1 MSLRKYISSKLPFL
15 ILNIIAFIF
24 CAVIMTISSFN
35 FSFIL
40 FVACIWFMPTLIFI
54 FLDFFSKKKF
64 YDQMVEITEKL
75 DKKYLLPE
83 IIKRPKSY
91 EEQILYD
98 VLRESNR
105 AMHEHVNEYKIMQRE
120 YREYIETWV
129 HEIKTPIALTKLV
142 AENSEGRTKRII
154 INEAKKIEGYVEQ
167 ALYYSRSND
176 VSKDYI
182 IKEFDIK
189 ETIKKVIR
197 NNRYDLI
204 DGKFQIDIEKAEGKV
219 ISDEK
224 WVEFI
229 INQIIVNSIKYKNK
243 EAAIIKAYTTVDT
256 DKIILTIED
265 NGIGIIDKDIA
276 KVFDKGFTGYN
287 GRIYGKS
294 TGIGL
299 YLCKKLSLKLGLNI
313 MLSSKVNEGTKVS
326 IVFPLSS
333 LTNLTIMKDN

>member
-1 MSLRKYISSKLPFL
+1 MSLGKYILSKMPFF
-15 ILNIIAFIF
+15 IVNVIIFLF
-24 CAVIMTISSFN
+24 CAIIMRLSKTGIKVIMLLALVWFLP
-35 FSFIL
+35 IL
-40 FVACIWFMPTLIFI
+40 IYVL
-54 FLDFFSKKKF
+54 LDFISKKKF
-64 YDQMVEITEKL
+64 YDELLEISSKL

-83 IIKRPKSY
+83 LIKKPKNY
-91 EEQILYD
+91 EGQLLYEILE
-98 VLRESNR
+98 ESNR

-265 NGIGIIDKDIA
+265 NGIGIIDKDID

-287 GRIYGKS
+287 GRIFGKS

-299 YLCKKLSLKLGLNI
+299 YLAKKLSLKLGLNI
-313 MLSSKVNEGTKVS
+313 TLSSKVNEGTKVS